1 VFVSHPFNKCLLPRA
16 LRLPLRKMR
25 IELPMSCSVNSVV
38 GSDAIVVV
46 FNIFPVK
53 MNVLDAVGESCA
65 KPNTACCAATKA
77 LVVLMFRSRVKF
89 AKGMERGSF
98 SSFGGTPA
106 PAA

>member
-1 VFVSHPFNKCLLPRA
+1 MYPRSLYAMAADWMMCAVADFPTPEFN
-16 LRLPLRKMR
+16 
-25 IELPMSCSVNSVV
+25 N
-38 GSDAIVVV
+38 DAIVVV

-65 KPNTACCAATKA
+65 KPKAACCAATKA

-98 SSFGGTPA
+98 SSFGGMPA